1 MVGDLCNLHVCIFVY
16 VLIDSL
22 VFTTS
27 FGSRNREPLDHA
39 LEIILSAKEK
49 HNITPTHIH
58 MNKLAAGYQ
67 YLGLHNKS
75 NFVMKKLFE
84 IEQEFL
90 DAESTVVDYINL
102 NSTKRRK
109 SSPIHLSNF
118 SAHTSQ
124 SSLNEASFKILVQNS
139 IREGDW
145 AQSVQHLRTM
155 TEEEGIYPRSRTLNA
170 WSESASKREQRTK
183 KNKWTK
189 KRERIL
195 VKGLELQQLNEL

>member
-1 MVGDLCNLHVCIFVY
+1 
-16 VLIDSL
+16 
-22 VFTTS
+22 
-27 FGSRNREPLDHA
+27 
-39 LEIILSAKEK
+39 
-49 HNITPTHIH
+49 

-67 YLGLHNKS
+67 YLGLHNESK
-75 NFVMKKLFE
+75 FVMKRLFE
-84 IEQEFL
+84 IEQEFF
-90 DAESTVVDYINL
+90 DAESTVVDYVNL

-109 SSPIHLSNF
+109 SSPIYFSNF
-118 SAHTSQ
+118 SAHTSK

-139 IREGDW
+139 IQEGDW

-170 WSESASKREQRTK
+170 WSEAASKREQRSK

-195 VKGLELQQLNEL
+195 VKGLELQQLNDL